1 MTMLAEPPSPLPAPV
16 PGRNNRAWPVPHA
29 GMPPLDTAGDP
40 LSAFEF
46 WSMRRFYWPIALY
59 ALWLMVRYRGVTL
72 PTAANPSFPGGGLVG
87 ESKSA
92 ILDLAC
98 AAAPDHVAPFVAIDR
113 PGRPDDPIG
122 EALAAEAA
130 MTAAG
135 LGFPVVAKPDLGC
148 RGAGVRLVRD
158 PGELAAYLEGF
169 PAGARLI
176 LQRHVAY
183 EAEAGVFYVREP
195 GRERGRLVSLTL
207 KYFPYVHGDGSST
220 LRELILADPRAGRVP
235 HLYLPRHAARLDQVP
250 EAGEPVRL
258 AFAGSHSRGSIF
270 RDGTALVTPAMTAR
284 FDAIA
289 RAIPEFWFGRFDVRF
304 ADIVRLQAGEDFA
317 ILEVNGAGAEMT
329 HVWDR
334 SKSLRQARRDL
345 MEQYRLLFAIGRANR
360 DRGHRGQGLGE
371 FWRAWR
377 REKALTPH
385 YPPTL

>member
-1 MTMLAEPPSPLPAPV
+1 
-16 PGRNNRAWPVPHA
+16 
-29 GMPPLDTAGDP
+29 MPPLDTSGDQ
-40 LSAFEF
+40 LSDFEF
-46 WSMRRFYWPIALY
+46 WSMRRFYWPVALY
-59 ALWLMVRYRGVTL
+59 SLWLMVRYRGITL
-72 PTAANPSFPGGGLVG
+72 PTAANPSLPGGGFSG

-98 AAAPDHVAPFVAIDR
+98 ASAPDHVARFIPIDR
-113 PGRPDDPIG
+113 PARPDDAVA

-158 PGELAAYLEGF
+158 LGQLVSYLESF

-176 LQRHVAY
+176 LQRYVAF
-183 EAEAGVFYVREP
+183 EAEAGVFYVRIP
-195 GRERGRLVSLTL
+195 GEAKGRIVSLTL
-207 KYFPYVHGDGSST
+207 KYFPYVYGDGRST
-220 LRELILADPRAGRVP
+220 LRDLILADPRAGRVS
-235 HLYLPRHAARLDQVP
+235 HLYLPRHADRLDHVP

-270 RDGTALVTPAMTAR
+270 RNGSHLVTPAMTDR

-289 RAIPEFWFGRFDVRF
+289 RSMPEFWFGRFDIRF
-304 ADIVRLQAGEDFA
+304 ADIARLQDGEDFT
-317 ILEVNGAGAEMT
+317 IVEVNGAGAEMT

-334 SKSLRQARRDL
+334 STSLRQARRDI

-360 DRGHRGQGLGE
+360 DRGHRGQGLIE
-371 FWRAWR
+371 FWRAYR
-377 REKALTPH
+377 GEKALTPL
-385 YPPTL
+385 YPPTQ

>member
-1 MTMLAEPPSPLPAPV
+1 MTMLAEAPAPV
-16 PGRNNRAWPVPHA
+16 PAAPETRAWPVPHA
-29 GMPPLDTAGDP
+29 GMPPLDTSSDQ
-40 LSAFEF
+40 LSDFEF
-46 WSMRRFYWPIALY
+46 WSMRRFYWPVALY
-59 ALWLMVRYRGVTL
+59 ALWLMVRYRGIAL
-72 PTAANPSFPGGGLVG
+72 PTAANPSFPGGGFSG

-98 AAAPDHVAPFVAIDR
+98 ASAPGHVARFIPIDR
-113 PGRPDDPIG
+113 PARPDDAVA

-158 PGELAAYLEGF
+158 LGQMVSYLEGF

-176 LQRHVAY
+176 LQRYVAF
-183 EAEAGVFYVREP
+183 EAEAGVFYVRMP
-195 GRERGRLVSLTL
+195 GEAKGRIVSLTL
-207 KYFPYVHGDGSST
+207 KYFPYVYGDGRST
-220 LRELILADPRAGRVP
+220 LRDLILADPRAGRVS
-235 HLYLPRHAARLDQVP
+235 HLYLPRHANRLDHVP

-270 RDGTALVTPAMTAR
+270 RNGSHLVTPAMTDR

-289 RAIPEFWFGRFDVRF
+289 RSMPEFWFGRFDIRF
-304 ADIVRLQAGEDFA
+304 ADIARLQAGEDFT
-317 ILEVNGAGAEMT
+317 IVEVNGAGAEMT

-334 SKSLRQARRDL
+334 STSLRQARRDI

-360 DRGHRGQGLGE
+360 DRGHRGQGLIE
-371 FWRAWR
+371 FWRAYR
-377 REKALTPH
+377 REKELTPR
-385 YPPTL
+385 YPPTQ